1 MSLSLLFPKR
11 AEVSNLLV
19 PVCNSASHVA
29 YATVRMEPQFMI
41 IGHAAGVVA
50 ALTVKT
56 NNNER
61 YRDTESDPF
70 GASASAGTGG
80 TGGGGGGGGGGGA
93 VAVQDVNPAAVR
105 ALLESDGALL
115 DLPPPAPPAPLG
127 YSCVGEVEGQQ
138 ACLQVL
144 GKHTY
149 TNASCNGRCTA
160 LGHDGWVLLKEHWKA
175 ATNQMSAT
183 VTASAGTFI
192 KKSEAI
198 SGSLPPASK
207 REVSYGTVEHFTTR
221 LISLDAF
228 YWLANLASPAVSSA

>member
-41 IGHAAGVVA
+41 IGHAAGIIA

-56 NNNER
+56 NNNEH
-61 YRDTESDPF
+61 YRDTKADAF
-70 GASASAGTGG
+70 GASASAGT
-80 TGGGGGGGGGGGA
+80 GGGGGA
-93 VAVQDVNPAAVR
+93 VAVQDVDPAAVR

-115 DLPPPAPPAPLG
+115 DLPTPAPPPPLG
-127 YSCVGEVEGQQ
+127 YNCVGEVGGQQ

-160 LGHDGWVLLKEHWKA
+160 LGHDGWVLLKEHWKV
-175 ATNQMSAT
+175 ATNQMSAA

-207 REVSYGTVEHFTTR
+207 REVSYGTVEHFTTP
-221 LISLDAF
+221 LVSLDAL
-228 YWLANLASPAVSSA
+228 YWLANLVTPAGSSA